1 MISVMSERD
10 IDRGSAAV
18 SFGMGNPQEGPG
30 GDEAAADGVGR
41 GSRESRVPMELD
53 PVERK
58 IEVDGMVLE
67 SGEADLSRS
76 PKDAPGAA
84 DAGMNE
90 ARVPESDAA
99 EGVSG
104 SAGAGAVF
112 VMADPEGGSDF
123 DEGSLS
129 DEVSVSNGARILQ
142 GAVGNWMNGLELGD
156 MVWGKVKSHPWWPG
170 HIFNEGF
177 ASPSVR
183 RTKKEGHVLVAFF
196 GDSSYGW
203 FEPAELVPFDPHYEE
218 KSKQTTLRPFVKA
231 VEEAVDEAS
240 RKEALALTCYCR
252 NPFNFRP
259 ARVPGYFYVD
269 VPGFEIRG
277 IYSLKQ
283 VNSARDKFVPGMAL
297 SFLQQTAMNP
307 LSHDPA
313 CVDRRRNVAMM
324 LAYRRAV
331 FEEFDETY
339 AQAFGVEP
347 VRPSRLTGAMPEQL
361 ERFAPRGI
369 NYCMLLCCAFMLP
382 LGYDLYLNLY
392 KCIILYG
399 LAAPLSGPLVLP
411 EPLRHK
417 KSSSHKLGH
426 KAAKVPSAK
435 KNKYVL
441 KRRDERAPA
450 SASVGPPKPSLPD
463 VPTSVQSHRNHYNL
477 FPAQQ
482 HQQTSPAHHA
492 PHVHP
497 TLVFQDASC
506 PPTSAPGGSN
516 LGDYVLQKRAPAVAT
531 DEKPPPQASQDRS
544 VSEQKAVPA
553 AADAPAVGQV
563 LDEGRSKTEPPRQL
577 SEIAHR
583 KLDPTVSGA
592 AYYSSGDAKPEYG
605 PGSLA
610 LRPSLVGGIMK
621 EKKIKK
627 RLRDDGSS
635 AESGV
640 TVQVK
645 KKKKKKKVQGSEIGI
660 PDHAKAAAVEDL
672 YRRSAAAKPVSTEPE
687 LPRREDGVAS
697 TTEPSAV
704 AVRHP
709 DIDLSSRNLQLPELV
724 SDLQELALDP
734 FYGIDRDAPWV
745 ALHVFLN
752 FRSLV
757 YQKSL
762 ALPPTGE
769 ADAPE
774 VPAVKSSSAL
784 PPPQELVAGSAA
796 VAPAKVTNEER
807 APTSISKPPKS
818 SFRPD
823 DPTVAGRKRTPSDRQ
838 EEMSAKRQKKLDK
851 LKALAGEK
859 KAAISHKGLEGPQ
872 RGQKDPVPATTSA
885 AASAGPAKPPNN
897 RAAEPVKKQE
907 PPPPPPRLPSPT
919 TFVMKFPLRTTLP
932 SVASLKAKFARFGPL
947 ELSGTRVYWKS
958 YTCKVVYK
966 FKPDAEAALNHARSN
981 EMFGQVKVSY
991 YLRDADSLAPDPS
1004 SDAVGQRSES
1014 RLAESHQFRPGSGAG
1029 VGVSF
1034 GPARPPLNL
1043 TQKPGGQLKSILK
1056 KPGDEAAPSGGGREA
1071 PRVKFILDTVDGS
1084 KAELPATVV
1093 VAGNTN
1099 NVRSSAEAS
1108 TAVDPVVSKAPR
1120 SVSFLPPPSSS
1131 RPLQPYPPRADNPY
1145 IPPPPAS
1152 LGVAERVL
1160 PAAPRPQRNLTGV
1173 EEESGSSELRG
1184 NGNKDFADQMLSLL
1198 FRCRDIVSN
1207 VKLSLGY
1214 VPYHQL

>member
-1 MISVMSERD
+1 MISVMSERE
-10 IDRGSAAV
+10 IDRGSAAA
-18 SFGMGNPQEGPG
+18 SFGMGNPQEGPA

-58 IEVDGMVLE
+58 IEVDSMVLE
-67 SGEADLSRS
+67 RGEADLSRS
-76 PKDAPGAA
+76 PKDAPGGEDAA
-84 DAGMNE
+84 MDE
-90 ARVPESDAA
+90 ARVPESDVA
-99 EGVSG
+99 EGVSA
-104 SAGAGAVF
+104 SAGAGAML

-123 DEGSLS
+123 DEGLLS
-129 DEVSVSNGARILQ
+129 DEVSVSNGATILQ
-142 GAVGNWMNGLELGD
+142 GAVGNWMNGFELGD

-170 HIFNEGF
+170 HIFNEAF
-177 ASPSVR
+177 ASASVR
-183 RTKKEGHVLVAFF
+183 RTKKEGHFLVAFF

-240 RKEALALTCYCR
+240 RREALALTCYCR
-252 NPFNFRP
+252 NPFNFQP

-269 VPGFEIRG
+269 VPGFELGG

-297 SFLQQTAMNP
+297 SFLQQTATSP
-307 LSHDPA
+307 LADDPA
-313 CVDRRRNVAMM
+313 CIDRMRNVAMM

-347 VRPSRLTGAMPEQL
+347 VRPSRRTGAMPDQL
-361 ERFAPRGI
+361 ERFAPR
-369 NYCMLLCCAFMLP
+369 
-382 LGYDLYLNLY
+382 
-392 KCIILYG
+392 
-399 LAAPLSGPLVLP
+399 AAPLSGPLVLP

-417 KSSSHKLGH
+417 KSSSHKLVH

-441 KRRDERAPA
+441 KRRDEREPA

-463 VPTSVQSHRNHYNL
+463 VPSPVQSHRNHYNL

-482 HQQTSPAHHA
+482 HQQTPA
-492 PHVHP
+492 HP

-506 PPTSAPGGSN
+506 PPGSAPGGSN
-516 LGDYVLQKRAPAVAT
+516 LGDYVLQKRAPAGAA
-531 DEKPPPQASQDRS
+531 DEKPPPQTSQDGS
-544 VSEQKAVPA
+544 VSEQTALPA
-553 AADAPAVGQV
+553 AADAPAVRQV
-563 LDEGRSKTEPPRQL
+563 FDEGRLKTEPPRQL

-592 AYYSSGDAKPEYG
+592 AYSSADAKPGYG

-610 LRPSLVGGIMK
+610 LRPSQVGGIMK

-627 RLRDDGSS
+627 RLREDGSS

-640 TVQVK
+640 TGQAK
-645 KKKKKKKVQGSEIGI
+645 KKKKKKKVQSSEIGV
-660 PDHAKAAAVEDL
+660 PDHVKASTIEDL
-672 YRRSAAAKPVSTEPE
+672 YRRSAAAKPVSMEPE
-687 LPRREDGVAS
+687 LPRREDEVAP

-709 DIDLSSRNLQLPELV
+709 DIDLSLRDLQLPEL
-724 SDLQELALDP
+724 EP
-734 FYGIDRDAPWV
+734 
-745 ALHVFLN
+745 
-752 FRSLV
+752 
-757 YQKSL
+757 
-762 ALPPTGE
+762 
-769 ADAPE
+769 
-774 VPAVKSSSAL
+774 
-784 PPPQELVAGSAA
+784 VAGSAV
-796 VAPAKVTNEER
+796 VAPAKVTNEET
-807 APTSISKPPKS
+807 APTSISKPPKA

-823 DPTVAGRKRTPSDRQ
+823 DPTVAGRKRTASDRQ

-859 KAAISHKGLEGPQ
+859 KAAIGHKGLEGPQ
-872 RGQKDPVPATTSA
+872 RGQKDPVAATTSA
-885 AASAGPAKPPNN
+885 AASAGPAKPND

-919 TFVMKFPLRTTLP
+919 TLVMKFPLRTTLP

-981 EMFGQVKVSY
+981 QMFGQVKVY
-991 YLRDADSLAPDPS
+991 YYIRDADALVPEPS

-1014 RLAESHQFRPGSGAG
+1014 RLAESNQLRPGSGAG

-1034 GPARPPLNL
+1034 GPSRPPLNL
-1043 TQKPGGQLKSILK
+1043 TQKPAGQPKSILK
-1056 KPGDEAAPSGGGREA
+1056 KPSDEAAPSGGGREA
-1071 PRVKFILDTVDGS
+1071 PRVKFMLDTVDG

-1093 VAGNTN
+1093 VAGNN
-1099 NVRSSAEAS
+1099 NDVRSSADTS
-1108 TAVDPVVSKAPR
+1108 SAVDPVIGKAPR

-1131 RPLQPYPPRADNPY
+1131 RPLIPYPPRADSPY

-1160 PAAPRPQRNLTGV
+1160 PPPRPQRNLNGV
-1173 EEESGSSELRG
+1173 EEESGSSEQRG
-1184 NGNKDFADQMLSLL
+1184 NANKAFADQMLSLL
-1198 FRCRDIVSN
+1198 FRCRDIVRN
-1207 VKLSLGY
+1207 VKSSIGY

>member
-1 MISVMSERD
+1 MISVMSERE
-10 IDRGSAAV
+10 IDRGSAAA
-18 SFGMGNPQEGPG
+18 SFGMGNPQEGPAS
-30 GDEAAADGVGR
+30 DEAAADGVGR

-53 PVERK
+53 LVERK
-58 IEVDGMVLE
+58 IEVDSMVLE
-67 SGEADLSRS
+67 RGEADLSRS
-76 PKDAPGAA
+76 PKDAPGGEDAA
-84 DAGMNE
+84 MDE
-90 ARVPESDAA
+90 ARVPESDVA
-99 EGVSG
+99 EGVSA
-104 SAGAGAVF
+104 SAGAGAML

-123 DEGSLS
+123 DEGLLS
-129 DEVSVSNGARILQ
+129 DEVSVSNGATILQ
-142 GAVGNWMNGLELGD
+142 GAVGNWMNGFELGD

-170 HIFNEGF
+170 HIFNEAF
-177 ASPSVR
+177 ASASVR
-183 RTKKEGHVLVAFF
+183 RTKKEGHFLVAFF

-240 RKEALALTCYCR
+240 RREALALTCYCR
-252 NPFNFRP
+252 NPFNFQP

-269 VPGFEIRG
+269 VPGFELGG

-283 VNSARDKFVPGMAL
+283 VNSARDKFVPVMAL
-297 SFLQQTAMNP
+297 SFLQQTATSP
-307 LSHDPA
+307 LADDPA
-313 CVDRRRNVAMM
+313 CIDRMRNVAMM

-347 VRPSRLTGAMPEQL
+347 VRPSRRTGAMPDQL
-361 ERFAPRGI
+361 ERFAPR
-369 NYCMLLCCAFMLP
+369 
-382 LGYDLYLNLY
+382 
-392 KCIILYG
+392 
-399 LAAPLSGPLVLP
+399 AAPLSGPLVLP

-417 KSSSHKLGH
+417 KSSSHKLVH

-441 KRRDERAPA
+441 KRRDEREPA

-463 VPTSVQSHRNHYNL
+463 VPSPVQSHRNHYNL

-482 HQQTSPAHHA
+482 HQQTPAHHA
-492 PHVHP
+492 PHAHP

-506 PPTSAPGGSN
+506 PPASAPGGSN
-516 LGDYVLQKRAPAVAT
+516 LGDYVLQKRAPAGAA
-531 DEKPPPQASQDRS
+531 DEKPPPQTSQDGS
-544 VSEQKAVPA
+544 VSEQTALPA
-553 AADAPAVGQV
+553 AADAPAVRQV
-563 LDEGRSKTEPPRQL
+563 FDEGRLKTEPPRQL

-592 AYYSSGDAKPEYG
+592 AYSSADAKPGYG

-610 LRPSLVGGIMK
+610 LRTSQVGGIMK

-627 RLRDDGSS
+627 RLREDGSS

-640 TVQVK
+640 TGQAK
-645 KKKKKKKVQGSEIGI
+645 KKKKKKKVQSSEIGV
-660 PDHAKAAAVEDL
+660 PDHVKASTIEDL
-672 YRRSAAAKPVSTEPE
+672 YRRSAAAKPVSMEPE
-687 LPRREDGVAS
+687 LPRREDEVAP

-709 DIDLSSRNLQLPELV
+709 DIDLSLRDLQLPELV
-724 SDLQELALDP
+724 SDLQELALYP

-762 ALPPTGE
+762 GLPPASE

-774 VPAVKSSSAL
+774 VPAVKPSAAL
-784 PPPQELVAGSAA
+784 PPPQEPVVVSAV
-796 VAPAKVTNEER
+796 VAPAKVTNEET
-807 APTSISKPPKS
+807 APTSISKPPKA

-823 DPTVAGRKRTPSDRQ
+823 DPTVAGRKRTASDRQ
-838 EEMSAKRQKKLDK
+838 EEMSAKRQKKLDT

-859 KAAISHKGLEGPQ
+859 KAAIGHKGLEGPQ
-872 RGQKDPVPATTSA
+872 RGQKDPVAATTSA
-885 AASAGPAKPPNN
+885 AASAGPAKPND

-907 PPPPPPRLPSPT
+907 PPPPPRLPSPT
-919 TFVMKFPLRTTLP
+919 TLVMKFPLRTTLP

-981 EMFGQVKVSY
+981 QMFGQVKVYY
-991 YLRDADSLAPDPS
+991 YLRDADALAPEPS
-1004 SDAVGQRSES
+1004 SEAVGQRSES
-1014 RLAESHQFRPGSGAG
+1014 RLVESNQFRPGSGAG

-1034 GPARPPLNL
+1034 GPSRPPLNL
-1043 TQKPGGQLKSILK
+1043 TQKPAGQPKSILK
-1056 KPGDEAAPSGGGREA
+1056 KPSDEAAPSGGGREA
-1071 PRVKFILDTVDGS
+1071 PRVKFMLDTVDG

-1093 VAGNTN
+1093 VAGNN
-1099 NVRSSAEAS
+1099 NDVRSSADTS
-1108 TAVDPVVSKAPR
+1108 SAVDPVIGKAPR
-1120 SVSFLPPPSSS
+1120 SVRFLPPPSSS
-1131 RPLQPYPPRADNPY
+1131 RPLIPFPPRADSPY

-1160 PAAPRPQRNLTGV
+1160 PPPRPQRNLNGV
-1173 EEESGSSELRG
+1173 EEESGSSEQRG
-1184 NGNKDFADQMLSLL
+1184 NANKAFADQMLSLL
-1198 FRCRDIVSN
+1198 FRCRDIVRN
-1207 VKLSLGY
+1207 VKSSLGY

>member
-1 MISVMSERD
+1 MISVMSERE
-10 IDRGSAAV
+10 IDRGSAVA
-18 SFGMGNPQEGPG
+18 SFGMGNPQEGPA

-67 SGEADLSRS
+67 RGGADLSRS
-76 PKDAPGAA
+76 PKDAPGGA
-84 DAGMNE
+84 DALMDE
-90 ARVPESDAA
+90 ARVPESDVA
-99 EGVSG
+99 EGVSA
-104 SAGAGAVF
+104 SAGAGAML

-129 DEVSVSNGARILQ
+129 DEVSISNGATILQ
-142 GAVGNWMNGLELGD
+142 GAVGNWMNGFELGD

-170 HIFNEGF
+170 HIFNEAF

-183 RTKKEGHVLVAFF
+183 RTKKEGHFLVAFF

-203 FEPAELVPFDPHYEE
+203 FESTELVPFDPHYEE

-240 RKEALALTCYCR
+240 RREALALTCYCR

-269 VPGFEIRG
+269 VPGFELGG

-283 VNSARDKFVPGMAL
+283 VDSARDKFVPGMAL
-297 SFLQQTAMNP
+297 SFLQQTAVNP
-307 LSHDPA
+307 LADDPA
-313 CVDRRRNVAMM
+313 CVVRMRNVAMM

-347 VRPSRLTGAMPEQL
+347 VRPSRLTGAMPDQL
-361 ERFAPRGI
+361 ERFAPR
-369 NYCMLLCCAFMLP
+369 
-382 LGYDLYLNLY
+382 
-392 KCIILYG
+392 
-399 LAAPLSGPLVLP
+399 AAPLSGPLVLP

-417 KSSSHKLGH
+417 KSSSHKLVH

-441 KRRDERAPA
+441 KRRDEREPA
-450 SASVGPPKPSLPD
+450 SASVGTPKPSLPD
-463 VPTSVQSHRNHYNL
+463 VPSSVQPHRNHYNL

-482 HQQTSPAHHA
+482 HQQTPAHHA

-506 PPTSAPGGSN
+506 PPASAPGSSI
-516 LGDYVLQKRAPAVAT
+516 LGDYVLQKRAPAVAA
-531 DEKPPPQASQDRS
+531 DEKPPPQGSQDRS
-544 VSEQKAVPA
+544 VSEQTALPA
-553 AADAPAVGQV
+553 AADAPAVRQV
-563 LDEGRSKTEPPRQL
+563 FDEGRLKTEPPRQL

-592 AYYSSGDAKPEYG
+592 AYSSADAKPGYV

-610 LRPSLVGGIMK
+610 LRPTQVGGIMK

-627 RLRDDGSS
+627 RLREDGSF
-635 AESGV
+635 AESGG
-640 TVQVK
+640 TGQVK
-645 KKKKKKKVQGSEIGI
+645 KKKKKKKVQSSEIGV
-660 PDHAKAAAVEDL
+660 PDHVKASTIEDL
-672 YRRSAAAKPVSTEPE
+672 YRRSVAAKPVSTEPE
-687 LPRREDGVAS
+687 LPRREDGVAP

-709 DIDLSSRNLQLPELV
+709 DIDFSSRNLQLPEL
-724 SDLQELALDP
+724 
-734 FYGIDRDAPWV
+734 
-745 ALHVFLN
+745 
-752 FRSLV
+752 
-757 YQKSL
+757 KSL
-762 ALPPTGE
+762 GLPPASE

-774 VPAVKSSSAL
+774 VPAVKSSAAL
-784 PPPQELVAGSAA
+784 PPPQEPVAGSAV

-807 APTSISKPPKS
+807 APTSISKPPKA

-859 KAAISHKGLEGPQ
+859 KAAIGPKGLEGPQ
-872 RGQKDPVPATTSA
+872 RGQKDPVAATTSA
-885 AASAGPAKPPNN
+885 AALAGLAKPND

-907 PPPPPPRLPSPT
+907 PPPRLPSPT
-919 TFVMKFPLRTTLP
+919 TLVMKFPLRTTLP

-981 EMFGQVKVSY
+981 EMFGQVKVHY
-991 YLRDADSLAPDPS
+991 YIRDADALAPEPS
-1004 SDAVGQRSES
+1004 SDGVGQRSES

-1029 VGVSF
+1029 VGVGVSF
-1034 GPARPPLNL
+1034 GPSRPPLNL
-1043 TQKPGGQLKSILK
+1043 TQKPAGQLKSILK
-1056 KPGDEAAPSGGGREA
+1056 KPSDEAAPSGGGREA
-1071 PRVKFILDTVDGS
+1071 PRVKFMLDTVDG
-1084 KAELPATVV
+1084 KAELPSTVV
-1093 VAGNTN
+1093 VAGNNN
-1099 NVRSSAEAS
+1099 NVRSSADTS
-1108 TAVDPVVSKAPR
+1108 SAVDPVISKAPR
-1120 SVSFLPPPSSS
+1120 SVSLLPSPSSS

-1160 PAAPRPQRNLTGV
+1160 PPPRPQRNLNGV
-1173 EEESGSSELRG
+1173 EEESGSSEPRG
-1184 NGNKDFADQMLSLL
+1184 NANKDFTDRMLSLL

-1207 VKLSLGY
+1207 VKSSLGY
-1214 VPYHQL
+1214 VSYHQL